1 MSLSDLLVQTSDG
14 DAAGDD
20 KNIIGEMSDYIEMK
34 FALLTVGNLEQFS

>member
-20 KNIIGEMSDYIEMK
+20 KYIIGEMSDYMK
-34 FALLTVGNLEQFS
+34 